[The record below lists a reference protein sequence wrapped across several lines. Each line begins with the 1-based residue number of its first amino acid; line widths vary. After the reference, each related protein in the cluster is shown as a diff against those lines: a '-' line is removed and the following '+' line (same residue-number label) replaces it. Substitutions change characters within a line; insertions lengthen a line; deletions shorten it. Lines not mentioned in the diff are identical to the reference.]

1 MRRFDTVLFDLDG
14 TLLYTLPDI
23 HAAVNAALRQC
34 GYGRN
39 TMDETRTY
47 VGYGSR
53 WLIEQSLPEGTARSE
68 VDRVLA
74 AYRAYYN
81 DHLMVDTVPYP
92 GMAAALAALKKRGL
106 ALGVATN
113 KFHDSAVRM
122 MAWYFPGCFGS
133 VQGNIEGRPAKPAP
147 DAALAAMGELN
158 GTPERTLFVGDS
170 GPDAL
175 TAANAGMECVLCAWG
190 YRTREEL
197 ESYGPLAVIDR
208 PEELPDLI

>member
-81 DHLMVDTVPYP
+81 DHLMVDTV
-92 GMAAALAALKKRGL
+92 L
-106 ALGVATN
+106 
-113 KFHDSAVRM
+113 
-122 MAWYFPGCFGS
+122 
-133 VQGNIEGRPAKPAP
+133 
-147 DAALAAMGELN
+147 
-158 GTPERTLFVGDS
+158 
-170 GPDAL
+170 
-175 TAANAGMECVLCAWG
+175 
-190 YRTREEL
+190 
-197 ESYGPLAVIDR
+197 
-208 PEELPDLI
+208 